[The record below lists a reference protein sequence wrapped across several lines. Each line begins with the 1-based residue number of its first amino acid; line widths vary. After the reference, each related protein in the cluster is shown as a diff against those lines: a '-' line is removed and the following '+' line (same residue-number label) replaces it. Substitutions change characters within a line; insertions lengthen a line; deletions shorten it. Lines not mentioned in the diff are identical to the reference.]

1 MLIGRYV
8 PLWTKIVN
16 GVSLVSSQAS
26 YLLGFRR
33 VITHALHR
41 TFGTPL
47 EVSRLL
53 VADGAGS
60 LMRQTQR
67 PQRPGPVQSNRRK

>member
-26 YLLGFRR
+26 CLVAFQE
-33 VITHALHR
+33 VIARTLHR
-41 TFGTPL
+41 TYGTLP
-47 EVSRLL
+47 EVLLL
-53 VADGAGS
+53 VADRA
-60 LMRQTQR
+60 
-67 PQRPGPVQSNRRK
+67 